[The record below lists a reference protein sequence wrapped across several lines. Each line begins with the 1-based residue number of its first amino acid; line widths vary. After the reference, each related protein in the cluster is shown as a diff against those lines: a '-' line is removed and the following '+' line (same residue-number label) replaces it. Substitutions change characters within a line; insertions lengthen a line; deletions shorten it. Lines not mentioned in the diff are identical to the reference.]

1 MGNKKYLIIIF
12 LVLMFIF
19 IFLPSRKIFAEGLSI
34 FLDLKPFVM
43 SIDAGG
49 IGIGAGFEIN
59 LNFGFSLYGKIVYM
73 NFSDVAIWLIYYLQG
88 FKFYFNPKKY
98 SDFFAGINCIV
109 LYGSID
115 NNKSINWG
123 IEVDI
128 GYKWLITGFE
138 RFYIE
143 PQITYIYIFGELPL
157 PGITFGLIFGVII

>member
-1 MGNKKYLIIIF
+1 MENKKNLIILFFI
-12 LVLMFIF
+12 LLLIF
-19 IFLPSRKIFAEGLSI
+19 ILLPSQKIFAEGLSF
-34 FLDLKPFVM
+34 FLDLKPLTM

-49 IGIGAGFEIN
+49 IGIGAGYEIN
-59 LNFGFSLYGKIVYM
+59 INFGFSLYGKIVYM
-73 NFSDVAIWLIYYLQG
+73 NFYDVAIWLIYYLQG

-98 SDFFAGINCIV
+98 SDFFAGINYIV
-109 LYGSID
+109 LYGSIND
-115 NNKSINWG
+115 NRSINWG
-123 IEVDI
+123 IEFDI